1 MGQFIQD
8 TLDEAP
14 ESMAGMETTPSINHL
29 FDVNVVNPTLLVLD
43 EAKAFYH
50 LLAKLLFYVSKE
62 DQTYYSVVFV
72 QSSKRA

>member
-8 TLDEAP
+8 TEAP
-14 ESMAGMETTPSINHL
+14 ESMAGIATTPGINHL

-50 LLAKLLFYVSKE
+50 LVAHFM
-62 DQTYYSVVFV
+62 
-72 QSSKRA
+72 